1 MNLNTT
7 FDALTRIGFSQR
19 QVSALQGLAVDG
31 MVGRVVAVHRD
42 RFEIDDGETRFSAIL
57 APPLASGQ
65 RDGSDTIVVGDWC
78 LWQAETGATPL
89 ILALAPRETLI
100 ARGRDNGQQQP
111 LVSNV
116 DTALLVMGLDDNY
129 NPNRLERFLT
139 LVRSARIYPVIVLS
153 KADLCADLET
163 RLETIVALAGPDT
176 PVFAGDVRD
185 PALCAQLAPWLETG
199 QTLVLLGSSGVGKST
214 LANALLGD
222 QSQATGAVS
231 ELGARGRH
239 TTVARRLLRLGG
251 GACLIDTPGLRELQ
265 LTGTEQLN
273 ESVFQEI
280 VKLAAGCRYN
290 DCRHLA
296 EPGCAVRDAV
306 DPARLANFQKITVEV
321 ELAQRTA
328 LQKRDRKQQD
338 KVQTRALS
346 KLYKDR
352 ERE

>member
-1 MNLNTT
+1 MNLDIP
-7 FDALTRIGFSQR
+7 FDALTRIGFNQR
-19 QVSALQGLAVDG
+19 QLLALQGLTVEG
-31 MVGRVVAVHRD
+31 KVGRIVAVHRD
-42 RFEIDDGETRFSAIL
+42 RFEVDDGTNRFSAML
-57 APPLASGQ
+57 APSLATKQ
-65 RDGSDTIVVGDWC
+65 RDGDATVVGDWS
-78 LWQAETGATPL
+78 LWDTPSSGTPL
-89 ILALAPRETLI
+89 VLALAPRETLI
-100 ARGRDNGQQQP
+100 ARGRDNGQQQA

-139 LVRSARIYPVIVLS
+139 LVRSAGIFPVIVLS
-153 KADLCADLET
+153 KADLCAEIDE
-163 RLETIVALAGPDT
+163 RVQTIRALAGADT

-185 PALCAQLAPWLETG
+185 PALSAQLAPWLETG

-239 TTVARRLLRLGG
+239 TTVARRLLRLGS

-265 LTGTEQLN
+265 LTGSEQLK
-273 ESVFQEI
+273 ESGFEEI
-280 VKLAAGCRYN
+280 HKLAAACRYS

-296 EPGCAVRDAV
+296 EPDCAVRDAV
-306 DPARLANFQKITVEV
+306 DPARLANFRKLTSEV

-328 LQKRDRKQQD
+328 LQKREKKQQD
-338 KVQTRALS
+338 KVQEKSLR

-352 ERE
+352 GGE